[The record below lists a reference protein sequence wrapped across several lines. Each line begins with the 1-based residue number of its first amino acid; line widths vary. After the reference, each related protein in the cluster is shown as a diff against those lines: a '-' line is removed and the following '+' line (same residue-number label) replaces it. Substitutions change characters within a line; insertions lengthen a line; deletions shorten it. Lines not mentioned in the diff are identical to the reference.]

1 MASRPDVES
10 RLRQMQIQMKQLSL
24 AASST
29 SSRCVF
35 PTDGGVRG
43 HPAAAPEAAPVKPV
57 EAGLVAAVEA
67 AVGDGL
73 PEAT

>member
-1 MASRPDVES
+1 M
-10 RLRQMQIQMKQLSL
+10 LQLSQP
-24 AASST
+24 
-29 SSRCVF
+29 SRKLITIKPLCVPLL

-43 HPAAAPEAAPVKPV
+43 HPAAAPEAAPVEPV

>member
-1 MASRPDVES
+1 
-10 RLRQMQIQMKQLSL
+10 MKQLSPQ
-24 AASST
+24 AHQVVVNS
-29 SSRCVF
+29 

-43 HPAAAPEAAPVKPV
+43 HPAAAPEAAPVEPV

-73 PEAT
+73 PEDT

>member
-1 MASRPDVES
+1 M
-10 RLRQMQIQMKQLSL
+10 LQLSQL
-24 AASST
+24 QAYHKQADLRS
-29 SSRCVF
+29 

-43 HPAAAPEAAPVKPV
+43 HPAAAPEAAPVEPV
-57 EAGLVAAVEA
+57 EAGLVAAVKA